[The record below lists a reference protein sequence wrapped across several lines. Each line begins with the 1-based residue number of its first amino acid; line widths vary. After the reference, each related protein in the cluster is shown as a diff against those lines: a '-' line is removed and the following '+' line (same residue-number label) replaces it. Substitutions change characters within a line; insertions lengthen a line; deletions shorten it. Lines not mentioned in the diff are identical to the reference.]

1 MPKYATCLSGYSGN
15 LSGGINGMSF
25 SNLKKE
31 HYITHCFPSPSTLF
45 HLGEKYIIP
54 MEFQRI
60 FYNPLTVRGSLYSLK
75 MVNLGIEPI
84 YNNKNSFP
92 FYSFLDMPTLR

>member
-1 MPKYATCLSGYSGN
+1 
-15 LSGGINGMSF
+15 MSF

-60 FYNPLTVRGSLYSLK
+60 FYNPLTVRRSLYNLK
-75 MVNLGIEPI
+75 MVNLGIKPI
-84 YNNKNSFP
+84 YNNKNCFP
-92 FYSFLDMPTLR
+92 FYSLLDMPTLRQNV